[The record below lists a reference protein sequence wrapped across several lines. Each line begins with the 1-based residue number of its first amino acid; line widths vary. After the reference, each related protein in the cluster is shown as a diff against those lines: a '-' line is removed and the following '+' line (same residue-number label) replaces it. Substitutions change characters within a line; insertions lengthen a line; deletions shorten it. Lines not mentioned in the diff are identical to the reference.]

1 MAWLALQMELTADE
15 AESWSETLLEA
26 GAICVDIADADAA
39 SPAERALF
47 DEPGECCER
56 AWPHNRLTALFA
68 RDADVKAIMSD
79 LASPSGVVPD
89 YRLSAVADRDWVR
102 ATQQQFAPIAISER
116 LWIVPSWCEP
126 PRPDAINLIVDPG
139 LAFGTGSHPTTRLCL
154 RWLDAHIRGGETVLD
169 YGCGSGILA
178 IAAAKLG
185 AKQIAGVDIDEQ
197 AILASRENARR
208 NGVAGRFQAAA
219 AALESQADILVA
231 NILAN
236 PLRVL
241 APALAQ
247 YVRPGGAIVLSGI
260 LVEQADD
267 VIAAYRSWFNIAIW
281 HHDEGWAALAGKRLP

>member
-15 AESWSETLLEA
+15 AESWSETLLEV

-39 SPAERALF
+39 SPAERPLF
-47 DEPGECCER
+47 DEPGECGER

-68 RDADVKAIMSD
+68 ADVDVKAIMAD
-79 LASPSGVVPD
+79 LASASDVAPD

-102 ATQQQFAPIAISER
+102 ATQQQFAPIAISSR

-126 PRPDAINLIVDPG
+126 PRCDAINLIVDPG

-154 RWLDAHIRGGETVLD
+154 RWLDTHMSGGETVLD

-185 AKQIAGVDIDEQ
+185 AKQITGVDIDEQ

-208 NGVAGRFQAAA
+208 NGVTGCFQIASAAI
-219 AALESQADILVA
+219 EGQVDILVA

-247 YVRPGGAIVLSGI
+247 YVRPDGAIVLSGI
-260 LVEQADD
+260 LAEQADD
-267 VIAAYRSWFNIAIW
+267 VIDAYRSWFNIAIW
-281 HHDEGWAALAGKRLP
+281 HQDEGWVALAGKRRA